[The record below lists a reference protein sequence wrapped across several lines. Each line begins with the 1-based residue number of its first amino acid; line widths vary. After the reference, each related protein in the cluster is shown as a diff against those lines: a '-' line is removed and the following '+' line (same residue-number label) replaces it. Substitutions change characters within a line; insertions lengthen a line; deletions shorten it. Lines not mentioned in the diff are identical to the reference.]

1 MAKSSALSGP
11 RSRKPDWGPRFI
23 ELFAA
28 TGNVRLAARGA
39 AVTRD
44 APYKR
49 AKVSPTFAA
58 AWAQAEQDAID
69 VLAAEARRRALSA
82 SDALLMF
89 LLRAHRPAL
98 YRERVDVRLD
108 VRREAERIAAEL
120 DGVSADEIIAEAERI
135 ARGGGGR

>member
-1 MAKSSALSGP
+1 
-11 RSRKPDWGPRFI
+11 
-23 ELFAA
+23 
-28 TGNVRLAARGA
+28 VRLAARGA

-82 SDALLMF
+82 SDALLYVPSSGAPTGPIP
-89 LLRAHRPAL
+89 RTGRC
-98 YRERVDVRLD
+98 RLD

>member
-1 MAKSSALSGP
+1 MA
-11 RSRKPDWGPRFI
+11 RNRRPDWAPRFI
-23 ELFAA
+23 ESFRA
-28 TGNVRLAARGA
+28 TGNVRLSASSAGID
-39 AVTRD
+39 RD
-44 APYKR
+44 TAYKR
-49 AKVSPTFAA
+49 RGRDPRFAA
-58 AWAQAEQDAID
+58 AWAQAREDAID
-69 VLAAEARRRALSA
+69 VLEAEARRRALSV

-135 ARGGGGR
+135 ARGGGRR